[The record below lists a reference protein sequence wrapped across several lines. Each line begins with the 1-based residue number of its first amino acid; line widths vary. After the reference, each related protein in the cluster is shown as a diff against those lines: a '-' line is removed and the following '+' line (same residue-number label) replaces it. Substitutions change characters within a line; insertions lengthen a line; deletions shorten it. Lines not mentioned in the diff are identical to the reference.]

1 MLKTKDKD
9 PLYIILRSKREATKF
24 QILVG
29 VAENQ
34 PSVRQQEI
42 AEILGVTPQA
52 VSEYIREL
60 VDDEMVKSQG
70 RGSYVI
76 TPKGVE
82 WVINNAEALE
92 SYAKHITHDIVQQ
105 VAVWT
110 AIADCNIRAGD
121 KVGVYMKDGHIHASY
136 KEQSASGIAI
146 ADTKSGMDLGVSD
159 LVGIIELS
167 YGLVHVCKVPR
178 IQRGG
183 SERVQ
188 PELLRNILEKVRF
201 IGTCG
206 IEADIAVKNTGLTPN
221 TFFGSREGVIEAAIH
236 GLESALVVVDEDFT
250 DFLKRLEAVN
260 LRYVIHDLIA
270 P

>member
-1 MLKTKDKD
+1 MKTREND

-24 QILVG
+24 QILVE
-29 VAENQ
+29 VAEHQ

-42 AEILGVTPQA
+42 AAKLGITPQA

-70 RGSYVI
+70 RGSYII

-92 SYAKHITHDIVQQ
+92 SYAKHITRDIVQQ
-105 VAVWT
+105 VSVWT
-110 AIADCNIRAGD
+110 AIADCNISAGE
-121 KVGVYMKDGHIHASY
+121 KVGIYMKGGFMHASY
-136 KEQSASGIAI
+136 KDQNALGTAI
-146 ADTKSGMDLGVSD
+146 ADAKSGMDIGISNLT
-159 LVGIIELS
+159 GIIDHS

-183 SERVQ
+183 SEKISS
-188 PELLRNILEKVRF
+188 EILCEILEKVAF
-201 IGTCG
+201 TGAIG
-206 IEADIAVKNTGLTPN
+206 IEADIAIKNTGKNPDIY
-221 TFFGSREGVIEAAIH
+221 FGAGEGVIEAAVH
-236 GLESALVVVDEDFT
+236 GLESAIVIVDEEFT
-250 DFLKRLEAVN
+250 DFLKRLESSG
-260 LRYVIHDLIA
+260 LRYIIHDLIT

>member
-1 MLKTKDKD
+1 MKKREND

-24 QILVG
+24 QILVE
-29 VAENQ
+29 VAEHQ

-42 AEILGVTPQA
+42 AAKLGITPQA

-92 SYAKHITHDIVQQ
+92 SYVKHITHDIVQQ

-110 AIADCNIRAGD
+110 AIADCNIRAGE
-121 KVGVYMKDGHIHASY
+121 KVGIYMKGGFMHTSY
-136 KEQSASGIAI
+136 KNQDATGIAI
-146 ADTKSGMDLGVSD
+146 ADAKSGMDIGISNLT
-159 LVGIIELS
+159 GIINHS

-183 SERVQ
+183 SEKVS
-188 PELLRNILEKVRF
+188 PETLRDILEKAEFTGAV
-201 IGTCG
+201 G
-206 IEADIAVKNTGLTPN
+206 IEADIAIKNAGKTPDVY
-221 TFFGSREGVIEAAIH
+221 FGAREGVIEAAVH
-236 GLESALVVVDEDFT
+236 GLDSVMVIVDEEFT
-250 DFLKRLEAVN
+250 DFLKRLESSG
-260 LRYVIHDLIA
+260 LRYVIHDLIV